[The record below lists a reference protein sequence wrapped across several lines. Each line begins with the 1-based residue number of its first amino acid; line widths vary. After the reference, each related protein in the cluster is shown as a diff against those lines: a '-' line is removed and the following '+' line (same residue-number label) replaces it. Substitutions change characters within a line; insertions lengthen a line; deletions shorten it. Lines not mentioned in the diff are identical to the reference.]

1 MEFVAR
7 GVKEN
12 NGERQAGFVPP
23 PLTLAAITFLWLA
36 YRAPEEQG
44 EHGVF
49 SQVAEFS
56 K

>member
-1 MEFVAR
+1 MEFVAG

-12 NGERQAGFVPP
+12 NGERQASFVPP
-23 PLTLAAITFLWLA
+23 PLAFAAITLLWLA

-49 SQVAEFS
+49 SQVTEFS